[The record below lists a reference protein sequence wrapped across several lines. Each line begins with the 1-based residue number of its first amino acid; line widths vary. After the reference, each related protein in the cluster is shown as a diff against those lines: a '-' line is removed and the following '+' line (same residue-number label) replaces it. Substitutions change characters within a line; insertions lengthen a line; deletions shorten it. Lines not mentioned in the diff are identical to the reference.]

1 MDAVKLT
8 HLLFGDVGV
17 LDGLDFS
24 HLDGG
29 EN

>member
-8 HLLFGDVGV
+8 HLLLAMFGV